1 MKVLPINR
9 LNFKGELIDTS
20 KDGIWS
26 VKYRPYSW
34 EKPDDFFINNSKSF
48 SLTDTKLPDNEWMLG
63 KTEGPRVYKTDILG
77 TALDY
82 QERLCS
88 DTRTVVPVNEVGPS
102 MNLEESLIVLE
113 KKLRAFLGLKEKA
126 MLDLKKEISET
137 RSEFPKIS
145 HKHWIFA
152 SDIDRP
158 WGRHEY
164 RKSSRKEKVN
174 QYFREMHFSA
184 VDITEKFELYA
195 KFAESQKPI
204 WQKISWIKTQLQ
216 AIRDAK
222 ATDSLIDISRRDVE
236 NPNGPLKEALGCI
249 ENARGKLVA
258 LPEKTIPVADIIKA
272 IGKDI
277 TIENAIKF
285 VETIMKKK

>member
-9 LNFKGELIDTS
+9 LNFKGELTDTS

-63 KTEGPRVYKTDILG
+63 KTEGSRVYTTDILG

-102 MNLEESLIVLE
+102 MNLEESLMVLE
-113 KKLRAFLGLKEKA
+113 KKLRAFLGLKEKR
-126 MLDLKKEISET
+126 MLDIKKEIGEAE
-137 RSEFPKIS
+137 SEFSEIS
-145 HKHWIFA
+145 QKHYKYAI
-152 SDIDRP
+152 DIHRS
-158 WGRHEY
+158 WGRHKFD
-164 RKSSRKEKVN
+164 KSE
-174 QYFREMHFSA
+174 RENGVLGSFNEVHYLVKSNL
-184 VDITEKFELYA
+184 EKFELYTEI
-195 KFAESQKPI
+195 AESQKPI
-204 WQKISWIKTQLQ
+204 WQKINWIKTQLQ

-222 ATDSLIDISRRDVE
+222 TTDSLIDISRRDVE

-258 LPEKTIPVADIIKA
+258 LPKKTIPVADIIKA
-272 IGKDI
+272 IGKNI
-277 TIENAIKF
+277 TMEEVIKF
-285 VETIMKKK
+285 VENIMKKG